1 MNEQN
6 LVRVRVWGGRACFT
20 VPAHKVERYSYPV
33 LTPSAARGIVESIY
47 WHPQI
52 AWLIRAVWVLN
63 PLQYGDPLLRNE
75 VKSTFL
81 FSRAV
86 QQVEGVGIGYCAD
99 QDRTQRYTVGL
110 VDVDYVIVAE
120 CVPRREGEDLTKHVA
135 IFNRR
140 VREGA
145 VRTQPYFGL
154 REYIAWV
161 EPVTGNERPIP
172 VDLDIGSML
181 LDMSYDPEQP
191 GRGIPIFFDAHLD
204 QGILHVPRAKYE
216 EVFGLAKIARCSTIP
231 HSRGQALEECRH
243 SSSTQFK
250 SHEEALALVLERLQ
264 HVREAD
270 VTRRLWSD
278 LYLYLRREPNVE
290 RVVNWVRDTARRL
303 EQPSQ
308 GLQRDP
314 VGANRRGRQRAAI
327 YWQMAALMKKRE

>member
-1 MNEQN
+1 
-6 LVRVRVWGGRACFT
+6 
-20 VPAHKVERYSYPV
+20 
-33 LTPSAARGIVESIY
+33 
-47 WHPQI
+47 
-52 AWLIRAVWVLN
+52 
-63 PLQYGDPLLRNE
+63 
-75 VKSTFL
+75 
-81 FSRAV
+81 
-86 QQVEGVGIGYCAD
+86 
-99 QDRTQRYTVGL
+99 
-110 VDVDYVIVAE
+110 
-120 CVPRREGEDLTKHVA
+120 
-135 IFNRR
+135 
-140 VREGA
+140 
-145 VRTQPYFGL
+145 
-154 REYIAWV
+154 
-161 EPVTGNERPIP
+161 
-172 VDLDIGSML
+172 
-181 LDMSYDPEQP
+181 MSYDPEQP

-243 SSSTQFK
+243 SPSTQFK